1 MKSVVYEMFHKT
13 VNKPFDYEFA
23 TSEDG
28 LYMIEVSA
36 RARGEKQIS
45 SSSTDDDDLMVE
57 IDTRKFPL
65 LTNPQRYSD
74 SPVSFSGGELHGTKK
89 TVVFLLGFGSGKH
102 KLTFIPDNEPTL
114 EVLKITYVGYRLQD
128 ISLGLTDEAEDSD
141 RRPWLT
147 VAMVDLSVK
156 EIRLT
161 IKAERRFRDSDDVK
175 IIIDDLVVRNSR
187 NVFRNLWY
195 WIGGLMNGDVE
206 ELKFETSLNEGLHY
220 IELFADRK
228 PSLKTFYIDFG
239 MQVKR
244 KSSVYDPVW
253 TGDFTDDDNQLL
265 LARAIYGEA
274 RNTSLS
280 DKVRLAIGWSIRNRV
295 DNPKWWG
302 DSYLSVITKPWQYS
316 AFNNSDSN
324 RKYVEN
330 PFVSDNKIDK
340 LAWFNCYEI
349 AGNVIKGEV
358 KDPTN
363 GSNHYYD
370 ESITAPDWANDN
382 NFKLKIGP
390 IFFHKL

>member
-1 MKSVVYEMFHKT
+1 MKSIVYEKFHKT
-13 VNKPFDYEFA
+13 VDKTFDYEFI
-23 TSEDG
+23 TDEDG
-28 LYMIEVSA
+28 LYMVEVSA

-45 SSSTDDDDLMVE
+45 SSSTDDDDLTVE
-57 IDTRKFPL
+57 IDTRKFSL
-65 LTNPQRYSD
+65 LANPQRYSD
-74 SPVSFSGGELHGTKK
+74 FPAAFSGGKLHGAKK
-89 TVVFLLGFGSGKH
+89 TVVFLLGLSSGKH

-114 EVLKITYVGYRLQD
+114 EVLKITHFGYSLQD
-128 ISLGLTDEAEDSD
+128 ISLGITDEAEDSD

-147 VAMVDLSVK
+147 VVLIDLLIK
-156 EIRLT
+156 ELRLT

-175 IIIDDLVVRNSR
+175 IIIDDSVVRNSR

-206 ELKFETSLNEGLHY
+206 ELKFEPSLNEGLHY

-244 KSSVYDPVW
+244 KPSVYDPVW

-295 DNPKWWG
+295 DNASWWG
-302 DSYLSVITKPWQYS
+302 DSYFSVVTKPWQYS
-316 AFNNSDSN
+316 AFNKSDSN

-330 PFVSDNKIDK
+330 PFVNDNKTDK

-349 AGNVIKGEV
+349 AGRVVKGEV
-358 KDPTN
+358 KDPTS
-363 GSNHYYD
+363 GANHYYD
-370 ESITAPDWANDN
+370 ESIVTPDWANDN